1 MLLIYTCL
9 KRKQEQDV
17 LKSATNFIYQFF
29 LCAGLILQ
37 IIGCSRTAD
46 LISPLEFNI
55 TSEISDESLAKE
67 IKLAL
72 INREWIP
79 IDGKNGL
86 ISARLNVRKHTVEI
100 DIKYGDGI
108 IEIIYRDSKNMLYKS
123 EDDSTRVIH
132 KKYNAWIMNLQ
143 RDIQLRIAK
152 LSVQYTFNICG
163 RERYLEKCNTF

>member
-1 MLLIYTCL
+1 M
-9 KRKQEQDV
+9 
-17 LKSATNFIYQFF
+17 
-29 LCAGLILQ
+29 Q

-123 EDDSTRVIH
+123 ENDSTRVIH

-143 RDIQLRIAK
+143 REIQLRIVK
-152 LSVQYTFNICG
+152 LSV
-163 RERYLEKCNTF
+163 

>member
-1 MLLIYTCL
+1 M
-9 KRKQEQDV
+9 
-17 LKSATNFIYQFF
+17 
-29 LCAGLILQ
+29 
-37 IIGCSRTAD
+37 
-46 LISPLEFNI
+46 
-55 TSEISDESLAKE
+55 AKE

-86 ISARLNVRKHTVEI
+86 ISARLNVRKHIVAI
-100 DIKYGDGI
+100 DIKYEDGI

-123 EDDSTRVIH
+123 EDDSTRFIH

-152 LSVQYTFNICG
+152 LSV
-163 RERYLEKCNTF
+163 

>member
-1 MLLIYTCL
+1 MSQKKNRNKMFM
-9 KRKQEQDV
+9 KR
-17 LKSATNFIYQFF
+17 ATKFYLPALF

-37 IIGCSRTAD
+37 IIGCSKTAD
-46 LISPLEFNI
+46 LISPLEFKI

-123 EDDSTRVIH
+123 EGDSTRVIH

-152 LSVQYTFNICG
+152 LSV
-163 RERYLEKCNTF
+163 